1 MATTAYMQTISD
13 GLSRLLV
20 RSLRVPDVYCI
31 LCERGKVYVGQMGSA
46 TEMRRDEH
54 VTLITE

>member
-1 MATTAYMQTISD
+1 MQTISD